1 MLHSL
6 LPRMFH
12 VKHPDASPGRTS
24 TVFHVKHR
32 RRLLAGALLSVALFG
47 TACANIQRPE
57 GWAAPADV
65 DGDVLVQTST
75 GQVSLVDPASGSI
88 AWSFPNEDKRDHAF
102 YATPIVD
109 GDAAYLADYA
119 GRIARVSVTD
129 ASEAWAVDLGAH
141 VVATPI
147 LDGDTLYVATADGRI
162 VLIDAATGTV
172 GETLRTSD
180 RRIWGSPA
188 FQGGT
193 LYIGDLDNGTT
204 VAIDATSGDVVW
216 EQEISGPSA
225 ADLLLDGDLLIVG
238 AFDQHLHALEVA
250 NGGQER
256 WAFPGDGWFLARPL
270 VSDGIVYAATMNGVV
285 YAIDRATG
293 AEVWSFVAGE
303 DAEFRAAP
311 VIAAGHLI
319 AIARDGRVFA
329 LDLQS
334 GDVAWQQDATL
345 EGNVNA
351 NPTVVDSDIYLVTS
365 RHELVRVDASS
376 NGAFQTVPL
385 AAAGQ

>member
-1 MLHSL
+1 
-6 LPRMFH
+6 
-12 VKHPDASPGRTS
+12 
-24 TVFHVKHR
+24 
-32 RRLLAGALLSVALFG
+32 
-47 TACANIQRPE
+47 
-57 GWAAPADV
+57 
-65 DGDVLVQTST
+65 
-75 GQVSLVDPASGSI
+75 
-88 AWSFPNEDKRDHAF
+88 
-102 YATPIVD
+102 
-109 GDAAYLADYA
+109 
-119 GRIARVSVTD
+119 
-129 ASEAWAVDLGAH
+129 
-141 VVATPI
+141 
-147 LDGDTLYVATADGRI
+147 DTLYVATADGRI